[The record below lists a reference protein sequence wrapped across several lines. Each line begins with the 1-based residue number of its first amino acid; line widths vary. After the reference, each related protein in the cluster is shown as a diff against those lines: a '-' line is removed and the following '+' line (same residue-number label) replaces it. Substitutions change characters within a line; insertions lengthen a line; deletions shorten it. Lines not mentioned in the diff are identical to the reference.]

1 MRRRRRRRRSS
12 GGNTRAHGCT
22 HTGHTHAGQ
31 THVNAQI
38 HTEWRR
44 GRERGTAEDAYDE
57 KK

>member
-1 MRRRRRRRRSS
+1 ME
-12 GGNTRAHGCT
+12 GT
-22 HTGHTHAGQ
+22 HAQHTHTHAH
-31 THVNAQI
+31 THAATHAERTHINAQI